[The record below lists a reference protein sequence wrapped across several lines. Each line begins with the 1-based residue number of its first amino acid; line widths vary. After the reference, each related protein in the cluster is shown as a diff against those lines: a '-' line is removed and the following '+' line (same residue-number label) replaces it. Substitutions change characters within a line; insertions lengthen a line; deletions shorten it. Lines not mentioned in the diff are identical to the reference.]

1 MVSDRALEVLRV
13 IVQDYIDSKEPVAS
27 KAIADRHGFGVSA
40 ATIRNDMALLEE
52 EELIAAPHTSA
63 GRVPTD
69 KGYRVFVDQLSQL
82 KPLSGAQRKAIE
94 EFLSQSA
101 DLDDTLSRTVRLLS
115 QLTRQVAILQYPSL
129 SSAKVRHIELLPVSS
144 HRMMTVLISDGG
156 AVDQNIVECKQELD
170 EAVIGELRAHLNER
184 LAGVAMGQM
193 PDLLATLPETVA
205 PAKKELVQAIADALS
220 HALEGHRSDR
230 LLIAGAANLVR
241 TEQDFSS
248 SVYPV
253 LEAIEQ
259 QVTLLKLFT
268 EMHVDSQGVRA
279 RIGRENEGVLSEAAV
294 IASGYQTVNQQTA
307 TLGVVGPTRMDYSSN
322 MTAVRAV
329 ARYLSRLLGDD
340 GERGTS

>member
-1 MVSDRALEVLRV
+1 MVSDRALEVLKV

-27 KAIADRHGFGVSA
+27 RAIADRHGFGVSA

-52 EELIAAPHTSA
+52 EELITAPHTSA

-69 KGYRVFVDQLSQL
+69 KGYRVFVDQLSSV
-82 KPLSGAQRKAIE
+82 KPLSSAQRLAIE
-94 EFLSQSA
+94 EFLNQSG

-129 SSAKVRHIELLPVSS
+129 STARVRHVELLPMSS
-144 HRMMTVLISDGG
+144 HKLMTVLITDGG
-156 AVDQNIVECKQELD
+156 SVDQNIIECPEALD
-170 EAVIGELRAHLNER
+170 DAVVGELRAHLNAH
-184 LAGVAMGQM
+184 LSGVALG
-193 PDLLATLPETVA
+193 DLT
-205 PAKKELVQAIADALS
+205 KKLDALADTVQPPRR
-220 HALEGHRSDR
+220 ALMTSLGEALAQAVEGHRTDR
-230 LLIAGAANLVR
+230 LVMAGAANLVR
-241 TEQDFSS
+241 TEHDFSS

-268 EMHVDSQGVRA
+268 DMHVESVEVQA

-294 IASGYQTVNQQTA
+294 IASAYQAGNQTNA

-329 ARYLSRLLGDD
+329 ARYLSRLLGDENQ
-340 GERGTS
+340 ERA

>member
-1 MVSDRALEVLRV
+1 MVSDRALEVLKV

-52 EELIAAPHTSA
+52 EELITAPHTSA

-69 KGYRVFVDQLSQL
+69 KGYRVFVDQLSSV
-82 KPLSGAQRKAIE
+82 KPLSSAQRLAIE
-94 EFLSQSA
+94 EFLNHSA
-101 DLDDTLSRTVRLLS
+101 DLDDTLGRTVRLLS

-129 SSAKVRHIELLPVSS
+129 STARVRHIELLPMSP
-144 HRMMTVLISDGG
+144 HKLMTVLITDGG
-156 AVDQNIVECKQELD
+156 SVDQNIVESREPLD
-170 EAVIGELRAHLNER
+170 DAVVAELRAHLNSQLSGVELR
-184 LAGVAMGQM
+184 EMAQKLSLLPDTVSPTRRVLVTALCEALA
-193 PDLLATLPETVA
+193 
-205 PAKKELVQAIADALS
+205 
-220 HALEGHRSDR
+220 HAVEGHRSDR
-230 LLIAGAANLVR
+230 LVMAGAANLVR

-268 EMHVDSQGVRA
+268 DMHAESVDVQT

-294 IASGYQTVNQQTA
+294 IASSYQSGNQHSA

-329 ARYLSRLLGDD
+329 ARYLSRLLGDENQ
-340 GERGTS
+340 ERA